1 MECTLLTNPRLIK
14 AKIIII
20 IKKKKKKK
28 KKKTNAFRVTFIT
41 NSIKNRVHFVP

>member
-20 IKKKKKKK
+20 IKKKKKK